1 MFSPPIY
8 WRLFESL
15 NLAWWPLQP
24 LLIGAALGLLHPRA
38 LRWMP
43 FLLALAFALSGWAF
57 VWQRYTPI
65 QWVASGFAWGF
76 AVQALGWLALGLVG
90 GWQVSADPLRQR
102 AALAGA
108 LFALLVYPL
117 LALLAGRPWQQAECF
132 GLAPDPT
139 ALFSLAL
146 GLMLQTRS
154 VRARWWLRLL
164 ALLPLAWCIFSS
176 ATLLVMGAW
185 QGAVLGLAV
194 VAAMAVAAWRS
205 VR

>member
-15 NLAWWPLQP
+15 NAAWWPLQP
-24 LLIGAALGLLHPRA
+24 PLAAAVLWLLHPRA
-38 LRWMP
+38 RRWMP
-43 FLLALAFALSGWAF
+43 FVLALAFALSGWAF

-76 AVQALGWLALGLVG
+76 AVQALAWVVLGLAR

-102 AALAGA
+102 AALGGM

-117 LALLAGRPWQQAECF
+117 LAPLAGRPWPQAECF

-146 GLMLQTRS
+146 LLTLQTRS
-154 VRARWWLRLL
+154 ALMRWWLRGM
-164 ALLPLAWCIFSS
+164 ALLPLAWCVFSS

-185 QGAVLGLAV
+185 QGAVLAGAV
-194 VAAMAVAAWRS
+194 VVLVAVAVYR
-205 VR
+205 